1 MMQTVH
7 PNDLRS
13 LRTFRRNLLNWY
25 RPHQRPLPWRKTID
39 PYRVWISEV
48 MLQQTR
54 VNAVLEHY
62 QQFLKTFP
70 TVRHLAR
77 AGEAKVLSV
86 WSGLG
91 YYRRARMLHRAAKV
105 LVADRSGHIPETSA
119 ELRTLP
125 GIGRYTANA
134 IASIAFGE
142 SAAVVDGN
150 VERVLARLLRSTV
163 SGERVWSTAQALLDP
178 ESPGDFNQAMMELGA
193 TICVPGV
200 PLCEVCP
207 ISKQCGSRGRQKDKA
222 SIPEK
227 RVQRTSSVLVV
238 KRRGSILLQRRA
250 PNERLMPGMWE
261 LPAARQDISGEP
273 LLRVKHSIT
282 TSDWRVSVFS
292 GTKTETADGA
302 RWVPLTR
309 VSQLPLTGLSRKIL
323 RKLELLS

>member
-1 MMQTVH
+1 MAQTIRL
-7 PNDLRS
+7 NDPRS

-25 RPHQRPLPWRKTID
+25 RIHQRRLPWRNTSD
-39 PYRVWISEV
+39 PYHIWVSEI

-62 QQFLKTFP
+62 QRFLKRFP
-70 TVRHLAR
+70 TVGQLAK
-77 AGEAKVLSV
+77 ADEAEVLSV

-91 YYRRARMLHRAAKV
+91 YYRRARMLHSAAKV
-105 LVADRSGHIPETSA
+105 VVADRAGHIPQSAA

-142 SAAVVDGN
+142 AAAVVDGN
-150 VERVLARLLRSTV
+150 VERVLARLRRSTV
-163 SGERVWSTAQALLDP
+163 SGERVWSGAQALLDP

-200 PLCEVCP
+200 PLCEACP
-207 ISKQCGSRGRQKDKA
+207 VSKQCGSRGMERDKA
-222 SIPEK
+222 SVPEK
-227 RVQRTSSVLVV
+227 RFQRSSSVLLVR
-238 KRRGSILLQRRA
+238 RRGSLLLQQRA
-250 PNERLMPGMWE
+250 DDERLMPGMWE
-261 LPAARQDISGEP
+261 LPAARSDISREP

-292 GTKTETADGA
+292 GSKPETANGGQ
-302 RWVPLTR
+302 WVPLAG
-309 VSQLPLTGLSRKIL
+309 VPQLPLTGLTRKIL
-323 RKLELLS
+323 QKLELLS